1 MEPLFM
7 QGRWLAPEQL
17 DWIREVMAAHGTWGR
32 FRLSVHIAEHWDWR
46 NGAGQLKDMAART
59 LLRKL
64 EARGLIQLPPRTRG
78 GGGSKPARAP
88 RSEAGQTQSP
98 LPVEAELGPLRP
110 LEVQPVQ
117 SRADRRELAGLL
129 AAHHYLGYRRPVGEN
144 VCYLARGR
152 CGRPLGCLVF
162 GAAAWKCAG
171 RDQFIGWSPWARQHH
186 LHRLANN
193 MRFVVLPWVRVRSL
207 ASHLLS
213 LATGRLSGDWQ
224 AKYGHGLDLVESFV
238 QRDRFTGTCY
248 RAANWMSVGWTQG
261 RSRNDRARHFPVPV
275 KEVFVYPLRS
285 DFRQVLQTQPPNA
298 SPEPNPTPR

>member
-1 MEPLFM
+1 MQPLYI
-7 QGRWLAPEQL
+7 QGRWLALEHL
-17 DWIREVMAAHGTWGR
+17 DWIRQVMAAHGTWGR
-32 FRLSVHIAEHWDWR
+32 FRLSVHLAEHWGWR

-64 EARGLIQLPPRTRG
+64 EARGLIELPPRAGG
-78 GGGSKPARAP
+78 GGGSQPARPPSSAVGEP
-88 RSEAGQTQSP
+88 ESP
-98 LPVEAELGPLRP
+98 PPVETELGQLRP
-110 LEVQPVQ
+110 LQLQPVQ
-117 SRADRRELAGLL
+117 GRTERRELTRLL

-162 GAAAWKCAG
+162 GAAAWKCAV
-171 RDQFIGWSPWARQHH
+171 RDQFIGWSSWARLHH

-193 MRFVVLPWVRVRSL
+193 MRFLVLPWVRVCGL

-238 QRDRFTGTCY
+238 QRDRFTGACY
-248 RAANWMSVGWTQG
+248 RAANWTSVGWTQG
-261 RSRNDRARHFPVPV
+261 RSRNDRARSILVPV
-275 KEVFVYPLRS
+275 KEVFLYPLRS
-285 DFRQVLQTQPPNA
+285 DFRQALQTPPPTLA
-298 SPEPNPTPR
+298 PEPNPTG